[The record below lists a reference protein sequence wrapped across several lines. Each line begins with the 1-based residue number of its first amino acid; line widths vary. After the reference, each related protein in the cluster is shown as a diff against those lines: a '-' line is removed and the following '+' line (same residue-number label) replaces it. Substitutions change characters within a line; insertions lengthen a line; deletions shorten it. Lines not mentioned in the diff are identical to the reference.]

1 MIHYQLRC
9 GAAHEF
15 DGWFAGSAAFEQQAD
30 AGLIACPVCAGTDV
44 TRALMAPRLT
54 RKGGAIAPPEEA
66 PVLAPAVPAP
76 VPAQAAAGRLPDGV
90 RAALTRLR
98 EEVEKNCDYVGTEF
112 AAEARRIH
120 EGKAPARG
128 IYGESTDEQA
138 EELAEDGINIAR
150 IPWVPRADS

>member
-9 GAAHEF
+9 GSEHEF
-15 DGWFAGSAAFEQQAD
+15 DGWFAGSAAFERQAD

-44 TRALMAPRLT
+44 TRALMAPNLT
-54 RKGGAIAPPEEA
+54 RKGGAIAPPEDA
-66 PVLAPAVPAP
+66 PAPAPAVPAP
-76 VPAQAAAGRLPDGV
+76 MPPQAAAGRLPDGV

-98 EEVEKNCDYVGTEF
+98 AEVEKHCDYVGADF
-112 AAEARRIH
+112 AEEARRIH
-120 EGKAPARG
+120 EGKAPLRG

-150 IPWVPRADS
+150 IPWLPRADS